1 MIYLIAAPP
10 GNGKTYFA
18 TYLALKTALKDYN
31 KKPKGVP
38 KRDVYT
44 NYPVIDKKTGY
55 STLKWE
61 PYYTKKSILDA
72 DIILD
77 EAWMYFSSRDYKNF
91 GKDLQAFFAMNRHND
106 LDIYIIA
113 QNPARVDVIIREMVN
128 EFYYVEKHSLPF
140 KETPFFFTIW
150 VYQDLNQMAKMSPD
164 PMAYISKKRI
174 LFKKRIAEAY
184 NTHQFR
190 TAKETEIKPVAW
202 IDDLEKQGV
211 PRVLTP
217 KEQKAKVKEDKKKL
231 KEQKRLQKTDIN
243 KIKGTKDEPAGH
255 FEIHLTITLQ

>member
-18 TYLALKTALKDYN
+18 TYLALKNGLRDIN

-38 KRDVYT
+38 KRDIYT

-61 PYYTKKSILDA
+61 PYYTKESIVDA
-72 DIILD
+72 DIIID
-77 EAWMYFSSRDYKNF
+77 EAWQYFSSRDYKNF
-91 GKDLQAFFAMNRHND
+91 GKDLQAFFAVNRHND

-128 EFYYVEKHSLPF
+128 EFYYVEKHGLPF
-140 KETPFFFTIW
+140 REKPMWFTIW

-164 PMAYISKKRI
+164 PMAYVKKKRI

-190 TAKETEIKPVAW
+190 TAKETGIKPVTW
-202 IDDLEKQGV
+202 NDELTKKGV

-217 KEQKAKVKEDKKKL
+217 KERREQKRAEKKQQKER
-231 KEQKRLQKTDIN
+231 KRLQKVDIN
-243 KIKGTKDEPAGH
+243 RIDGTPEEPSGY
-255 FEIHLTITLQ
+255 FTIEITFKNT